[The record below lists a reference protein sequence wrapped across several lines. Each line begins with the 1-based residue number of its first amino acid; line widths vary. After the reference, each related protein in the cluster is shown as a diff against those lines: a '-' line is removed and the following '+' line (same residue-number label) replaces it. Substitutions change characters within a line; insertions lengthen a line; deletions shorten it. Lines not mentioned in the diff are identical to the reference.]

1 MAPHIL
7 NVPNEVTDVIL
18 DELDES
24 IEAKMKLM
32 STCQHFRRTLSI
44 SFNTNFTIK
53 GPVLDET
60 DGFEKTRSPQYVL
73 GNLLPRF
80 DTLKTAK
87 LYHGRTTSNSL
98 LTFGGFIDALSIVLL
113 CNSLKELSID
123 LTFCTDDRA
132 IWRAE
137 ERKLDACNG
146 WTRARTIYSPPQA
159 SLEKLDFFLLEKG
172 CYLPFGTQD
181 LSKTAVAW
189 LIGIFLRLLELPCR
203 SLKSLNFVCGV
214 DRHRSPDP
222 EFFPLELLEPH
233 PEPKRIMNRP
243 GGQLR
248 LPKLEE
254 LTLSVSDAGRW
265 AFEQYFDVDL
275 GDIKSLSPVGIYDNV
290 SPEDFIFLRK
300 LTGLSVLHLRYP
312 SRQYFRNWIW
322 SGVPLRG
329 PCQSLKKV
337 VVLGQG
343 PSSTDA
349 LQEFMKNNGKIYNA
363 RIEEEKVPDRLA
375 AKGIKPEDFTLYLY
389 TPLVVPSQTSHYNF
403 ETTYGLKNKGVD
415 SCGPFPY

>member
-7 NVPNEVTDVIL
+7 NVPNEVTDLIL
-18 DELDES
+18 DEFDES

-32 STCQHFRRTLSI
+32 STCRHFRRYLLPQIYSACQLNFGRTATARAAILCDKSAGHIWPLHKNYPEHGRLVKTLSI

-87 LYHGRTTSNSL
+87 LYHGRTT
-98 LTFGGFIDALSIVLL
+98 
-113 CNSLKELSID
+113 KLSID
-123 LTFCTDDRA
+123 LAFCTSDRA
-132 IWRAE
+132 LWRAE

-146 WTRARTIYSPPQA
+146 WTRARTIYSLPQA
-159 SLEKLDFFLLEKG
+159 SLEKLDFFLLEKD
-172 CYLPFGTQD
+172 CYCPFGTQD

-203 SLKSLNFVCGV
+203 SLKSLNFKCRA

-222 EFFPLELLEPH
+222 EFLPLELLEPH
-233 PEPKRIMNRP
+233 PEPKRITNRP

-254 LTLSVSDAGRW
+254 
-265 AFEQYFDVDL
+265 
-275 GDIKSLSPVGIYDNV
+275 SLSLVGIYDNV
-290 SPEDFIFLRK
+290 SPEDLIFLRK
-300 LTGLSVLHLRYP
+300 LTGLSVLHLRYL
-312 SRQYFRNWIW
+312 SRQYFMNWIW
-322 SGVPLRG
+322 SAVSLRE

-343 PSSTDA
+343 SPSTDA
-349 LQEFMKNNGKIYNA
+349 LEEFMENNGKIYNA
-363 RIEEEKVPDRLA
+363 RIEEEKVPDHLA
-375 AKGIKPEDFTLYLY
+375 AKGIKPDDFTLYLY

-403 ETTYGLKNKGVD
+403 ETTYGIKNKGVG
-415 SCGPFPY
+415 SCGQFPY

>member
-7 NVPNEVTDVIL
+7 NVPNEVTDLIL

-24 IEAKMKLM
+24 IEVKMKLM
-32 STCQHFRRTLSI
+32 STCWHFRRYLLPRIYSACQLNFGRTATTRAAILCDKSAGHIWPLHKNYPEHRRLVKTLSI

-123 LTFCTDDRA
+123 LAFCTSDRA
-132 IWRAE
+132 LWRAE

-146 WTRARTIYSPPQA
+146 WTRARTIYSLPQA
-159 SLEKLDFFLLEKG
+159 SLEKLDFFLLEKD
-172 CYLPFGTQD
+172 CYCPFGTQD

-203 SLKSLNFVCGV
+203 SLKSLNFKCRA

-222 EFFPLELLEPH
+222 ELFPLELLDPH

-265 AFEQYFDVDL
+265 AVEQYFDVDL
-275 GDIKSLSPVGIYDNV
+275 GDIKVTIAGWN
-290 SPEDFIFLRK
+290 LR
-300 LTGLSVLHLRYP
+300 
-312 SRQYFRNWIW
+312 
-322 SGVPLRG
+322 
-329 PCQSLKKV
+329 
-337 VVLGQG
+337 
-343 PSSTDA
+343 
-349 LQEFMKNNGKIYNA
+349 
-363 RIEEEKVPDRLA
+363 
-375 AKGIKPEDFTLYLY
+375 
-389 TPLVVPSQTSHYNF
+389 
-403 ETTYGLKNKGVD
+403 
-415 SCGPFPY
+415 